1 MREVLSARAATR
13 ARRAGWMCAVNGE
26 RDPRYGAETLIFA
39 SEMKT
44 RRLELHRDARGARE
58 GATICLL
65 SRGVDDAWKRLGF
78 VFFISADD
86 TPGLVSAL
94 RELRPGSYRTPC
106 PQQDPEGGHQPGV
119 PRGRVA
125 P

>member
-1 MREVLSARAATR
+1 M
-13 ARRAGWMCAVNGE
+13 NGD

-65 SRGVDDAWKRLGF
+65 SRGVGDAWKRLGF

-86 TPGLVSAL
+86 AAGLVSAL
-94 RELRPGSYRTPC
+94 SELRKGGYRTSC
-106 PQQDPEGGHQPGV
+106 SQQDPGGGHQPGV